1 MCFYLSVFHQ
11 QNITI
16 LLKYMCRIYFHETT
30 KGKSNQ
36 KIEKT
41 HNYPSVPK
49 ITHLVTRAMVAVR
62 KKIKLVKVKP
72 QH

>member
-1 MCFYLSVFHQ
+1 
-11 QNITI
+11 
-16 LLKYMCRIYFHETT
+16 MCRIYFHETT

>member
-1 MCFYLSVFHQ
+1 
-11 QNITI
+11 
-16 LLKYMCRIYFHETT
+16 MCRIYFHETT
-30 KGKSNQ
+30 MGKSNQ

-49 ITHLVTRAMVAVR
+49 ITHLVTTAMVAVR
-62 KKIKLVKVKP
+62 KKITLVKVKP